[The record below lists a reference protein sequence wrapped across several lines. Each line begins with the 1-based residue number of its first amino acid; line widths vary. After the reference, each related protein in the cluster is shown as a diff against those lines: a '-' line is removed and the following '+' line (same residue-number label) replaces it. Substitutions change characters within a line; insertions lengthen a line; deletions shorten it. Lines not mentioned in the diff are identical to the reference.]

1 MRSLPSGDDLSFEA
15 RLHSLHAR
23 EVWRLIKLSATEPAL
38 RTLMSAVDAELIY
51 AEKWLARKADGLP
64 PPLPDKLMKAEANQA
79 SQGKA
84 SDISSSPLLD
94 ATSR

>member
-15 RLHSLHAR
+15 RLRSLHAR

-38 RTLMSAVDAELIY
+38 RTLMSSVDAELIY

-64 PPLPDKLMKAEANQA
+64 PPLPGKLRIAEENQA
-79 SQGKA
+79 TRGMAA
-84 SDISSSPLLD
+84 SHTDSALKLA
-94 ATSR
+94 ATR